1 MAKWAFTFPGQG
13 SQAVGMGKDLAEA
26 FPEARDVFAEVD
38 EALGQKL
45 SALMFE
51 GPEEDLRLTE
61 NAQPALMAA
70 SMAVLRVLEA
80 RGVSLADRA
89 AYVAGHSLGEY
100 SALCAAGTF
109 SLGDAAQLLKTR
121 GLAMQK
127 AVPVGHGAMAAVL
140 GLDFEALRAVLSAAA
155 EGEVCDI
162 ANDNAP
168 GQIVISGNKGAVDR
182 AMVLAKDAGAK
193 RALPLPV
200 SAPFHSSLMGPAA
213 EVMAEALAEVTI
225 NAPVVPLVCNVLA
238 APITDPADIRQ
249 RLIEQ
254 VTGMVRWTDCVKWLA
269 GEGGVTHLAELGTG
283 KVLTGL
289 AKRIAPDATAMSI
302 GSPADIDAFLA
313 ALDA

>member
-70 SMAVLRVLEA
+70 SMAVLRVLKA

-155 EGEVCDI
+155 EDEVCDI

-182 AMVLAKDAGAK
+182 AMVLAKEAGAK